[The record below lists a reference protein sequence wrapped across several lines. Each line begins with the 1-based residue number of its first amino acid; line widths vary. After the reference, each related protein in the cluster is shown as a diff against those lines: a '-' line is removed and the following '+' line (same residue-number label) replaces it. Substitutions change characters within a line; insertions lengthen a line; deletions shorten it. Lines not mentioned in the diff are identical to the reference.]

1 MKNTGTKPASFYEG
15 IEYTWTDKDGNEKTS
30 NLGEIATDPNQMIAL
45 LKEVYTNKNVPGNL
59 HRGYN
64 ANGTATTGDVAYP
77 AIGGIQR
84 NYDSETRTYTHDFYD
99 AYGWGMNHDEDNY
112 PMTQQ
117 SVPSTTYTITDYI
130 MNPNEYKPN
139 QEGVT
144 LLLVEMNDGVQYNS
158 WSTRPG
164 NYGQLRNL
172 FEKMF
177 KSVRV
182 VTNSKL
188 VEKKGEGNST
198 IPGTLFKVDCDKMN
212 RFFFLAKGRLRHY
225 AGQTGSSAYFRDQ
238 VKNSGSGS
246 SYTWYDQENTQAT
259 VNPFNVMYEQFSPV
273 SLSSSQESS
282 DVYQSLINMDSYLV
296 EHDCESV
303 PWASANGVNGH
314 EFNMYGKTSTSEDCQ
329 DVRDLMFFVPTKR
342 MQAWSDRDRSTSDMY
357 VNYYKPNAPTMGLY
371 VIRQNPITG
380 EQINGQN
387 TYKLHLTWD
396 SNLTDFVPSSE
407 GAYFIYL
414 VNEDGSYT
422 KVGETNSQTKE
433 LYIDV
438 NMAEHGQ
445 QVTYVIQGQDN
456 TQFLSLQMSNEESF
470 IIPGTDQYEKF
481 QLLPNAEYYSRFNPA
496 DQYNYYANGLQIKNY
511 PAGLNTTDL
520 AGKKLIYYRQAK
532 DQSVW
537 DKVGEVTISGT
548 TGSAEM
554 FGQRAQSDY
563 KYGYKTNPELVV
575 STSGSDYV
583 FGTNEKPF
591 IIFDNIKADV
601 SLNIHADYYKY
612 IVVVDGTPD
621 QKDKIHSN
629 AITIRVQKTAM
640 SPIAGVFSKE
650 AVDADTKHATG
661 LVDKSFDVDVTYS
674 SKTDVLRYDAYRWK
688 DSEAIEIIDHTS
700 DPDNEQDL
708 APQGIAGNQG
718 EFYTVAMNSDYVGE
732 DVYVTQ
738 GQTAQATFVDN
749 VATDKAGAYTYAP
762 VVETFTGRG
771 DYNTYG
777 APLQHSATGTIGVK
791 VQNISRNDKSG
802 MIEQSTYTW
811 PTGNPQYAYYNVY
824 LNVDEINIP
833 EGYDLYKVRAWRK
846 IDPSLLAE
854 ELPAYQE
861 RMGNGDGE
869 CLFEEITSGTDAAC
883 KKTGITS
890 YALGSVEKEDVSPV
904 SGKPFKVW
912 GGTFGAKILSQGD
925 EMPMEFTVRAYFTR
939 NANLTSGSSNAPRR
953 AEGDAT
959 VTDANG
965 YYITESTVKFTATGS
980 DIITA
985 VTDKSINR
993 EVKDVIY
1000 YNMTG
1005 AVSVRPF
1012 DGVNVVVTRYTDG
1025 TTSTRKMIK

>member
-1 MKNTGTKPASFYEG
+1 
-15 IEYTWTDKDGNEKTS
+15 
-30 NLGEIATDPNQMIAL
+30 
-45 LKEVYTNKNVPGNL
+45 
-59 HRGYN
+59 
-64 ANGTATTGDVAYP
+64 
-77 AIGGIQR
+77 
-84 NYDSETRTYTHDFYD
+84 
-99 AYGWGMNHDEDNY
+99 
-112 PMTQQ
+112 
-117 SVPSTTYTITDYI
+117 
-130 MNPNEYKPN
+130 
-139 QEGVT
+139 
-144 LLLVEMNDGVQYNS
+144 
-158 WSTRPG
+158 
-164 NYGQLRNL
+164 
-172 FEKMF
+172 
-177 KSVRV
+177 
-182 VTNSKL
+182 
-188 VEKKGEGNST
+188 
-198 IPGTLFKVDCDKMN
+198 
-212 RFFFLAKGRLRHY
+212 
-225 AGQTGSSAYFRDQ
+225 
-238 VKNSGSGS
+238 
-246 SYTWYDQENTQAT
+246 
-259 VNPFNVMYEQFSPV
+259 
-273 SLSSSQESS
+273 
-282 DVYQSLINMDSYLV
+282 
-296 EHDCESV
+296 
-303 PWASANGVNGH
+303 
-314 EFNMYGKTSTSEDCQ
+314 
-329 DVRDLMFFVPTKR
+329 
-342 MQAWSDRDRSTSDMY
+342 MY